1 MGRMRAQR
9 TSYRIDKSR
18 PYRSGSVHSAA
29 GRWTRQ
35 HHDDA
40 EVRPSDAAYDE
51 GRVPEKGPIMS
62 DETGAPLANGRP
74 GLRGILQ
81 SASLKRRVRFSDIK
95 DFGTPRQ
102 KLRGFLGTQ
111 G

>member
-1 MGRMRAQR
+1 
-9 TSYRIDKSR
+9 
-18 PYRSGSVHSAA
+18 
-29 GRWTRQ
+29 
-35 HHDDA
+35 
-40 EVRPSDAAYDE
+40 
-51 GRVPEKGPIMS
+51 MS